1 MDYGNKRRSN
11 SASKVHR
18 LPEHSLKR
26 ENTTPRS
33 DSRFRRSTKAGE
45 RRSKR
50 KTRQLAMSEEL
61 KEIKIQSKPCDMIAR
76 LHKSIFA
83 YNQAWG
89 KLYESLEESRK
100 NETK

>member
-1 MDYGNKRRSN
+1 
-11 SASKVHR
+11 
-18 LPEHSLKR
+18 
-26 ENTTPRS
+26 
-33 DSRFRRSTKAGE
+33 
-45 RRSKR
+45 
-50 KTRQLAMSEEL
+50 MSEEL